1 MSTAAQQQRA
11 LHEHPMPD
19 RSQEQARQDAFWI
32 TSRLGVPEACR
43 RLGVKPHLLA
53 GMCTGTPIPP
63 RWRRFLHTARVM
75 CGD

>member
-1 MSTAAQQQRA
+1 MSTAAQQKRA
-11 LHEHPMPD
+11 LHEHPMPV

-53 GMCTGTPIPP
+53 GMCTGMPIPP
-63 RWRRFLHTARVM
+63 RWRRFLHTAVVM
-75 CGD
+75 LGD